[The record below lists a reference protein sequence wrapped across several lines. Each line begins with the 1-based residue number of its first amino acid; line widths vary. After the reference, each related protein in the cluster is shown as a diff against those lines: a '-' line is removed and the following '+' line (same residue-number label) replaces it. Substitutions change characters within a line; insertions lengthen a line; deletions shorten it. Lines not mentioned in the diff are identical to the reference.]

1 MPPRRL
7 PTRLLPLLLALALPV
22 GAQEPRDSPA
32 APERAPGGAVRA
44 LTTIGGAA
52 EEALRDAQL
61 RGRAPVDGFLVRSPS
76 SLAADRGNGL
86 WIVAP
91 EATLA
96 WNSAIPFSINDGALW
111 AAKGLSG
118 LVMTGV
124 QAQAGPVR
132 LVLAPELSY
141 SENGAFDDILPYD
154 WGPEQRALYRAPWQS
169 GTHSIDLPVRPGG
182 GERRRIHPGQ
192 SSLTVRAGPVSLG
205 AATENQWWGPGVR
218 NAVLLGGQAAGIPHL
233 FLRTARPVSTPLG
246 RVEARWIAGGLRES
260 EWFNTDASDD
270 WRSLSAAA
278 VVLTPAKGVSLGVA
292 RSVYSGADGAAG
304 VLKNGGDVLLRWRG
318 AGDTLAARPFEQMTS
333 LFGRIV
339 MPADGAEAY
348 VEWVRYR
355 LPGSVRE
362 LLEAPEH
369 TQGYTVGMQWLR
381 PAPGGGVRLQA
392 EHTYLEKSPS
402 YRALPMGSYY
412 ASPAVPQGYTH
423 EGQVIGA
430 PVGPGASGQWLGV
443 DWLGRGARAGVFG
456 GRIRWANDALYD
468 KPAPNAGFRGH
479 DVTLL
484 AGLRGAADVGG
495 ARVSLEWTAGKRW
508 NYLFQGYAFDWDQ
521 RENAVNVVN
530 HTLRLQ
536 VSAAPGRSAGGAR

>member
-1 MPPRRL
+1 MPPRRS
-7 PTRLLPLLLALALPV
+7 PIRFLPLLLVVGSPL
-22 GAQEPRDSPA
+22 GAQEPRDSTA

-52 EEALRDAQL
+52 EEGLRDAQL
-61 RGRAPVDGFLVRSPS
+61 RGRAPVDGFLIRSPS
-76 SLAADRGNGL
+76 SLAAGGNGV

-118 LVMTGV
+118 LVMAGV

-141 SENGAFDDILPYD
+141 TENGAFDDILPYD
-154 WGPEQRALYRAPWQS
+154 WGPEQRARYRAPWQS
-169 GTHSIDLPVRPGG
+169 GTHSIDLPVRPGS
-182 GERRRIHPGQ
+182 GERRRLHPGQ
-192 SSLTVRAGPVSLG
+192 SSLTVRAGPVALG

-233 FLRTARPVSTPLG
+233 FLRTARPLTTPLG

-260 EWFNTDASDD
+260 EWFNADASDD

-278 VVLTPAKGVSLGVA
+278 VVLTPAEGVSLGLA

-304 VLKNGGDVLLRWRG
+304 ALKNGADVLLRWRG

-333 LFGRIV
+333 LFGRMV
-339 MPADGAEAY
+339 LPADGAEAY
-348 VEWVRYR
+348 AEWVRYR

-362 LLEAPEH
+362 LLERPEH

-381 PAPGGGVRLQA
+381 PAPGGSVRLQA

-412 ASPAVPQGYTH
+412 ASRAVPQGYTH

-443 DWLGRGARAGVFG
+443 DWLGRGARAGVFA

-468 KPAPNAGFRGH
+468 KPAPNSTFRGH

-484 AGLRGAADVGG
+484 GGLRGGADVGG
-495 ARVSLEWTAGKRW
+495 ARVSAEWTAGKRW
-508 NYLFQGYAFDWDQ
+508 NYLFQGYAYDWNQ

-536 VSAAPGRSAGGAR
+536 LSVAPGRSAGGAR